1 MENLGLENQVLNL
14 LQRIDNGYKP
24 TDEEK
29 SVLGSCPV
37 LDLRG
42 TKITE
47 LPDSIGQLSALEE
60 LDLRG
65 TKITELPDSIGQL
78 SALEALY
85 LSDTKITEL
94 PDSIGQL
101 GALKRLEISLAK
113 ITKLP
118 DSIGQLSAL
127 KTLYLSCTNIT
138 ELPDSI
144 GQLGALKTL
153 YLIGMSITEL
163 PDSIGQ
169 LGALEELDLSYAKI
183 TELPDSIGQ
192 LGALERLDLSE
203 TKITE
208 LPDSIG
214 QLGALEGLYLRG
226 TNITEL
232 PDSIGSLSKLQKLN
246 LSYLKLKRIPESL
259 TKLGLKFVDSDSFY
273 LLNSGINLH
282 NTVLLEQK
290 ISVFLESPHLISS
303 LYNKCEEEACSEC
316 KVIFL
321 GDGGWGKS
329 FTIARLENGGKKEN
343 YKTNT
348 THGVK
353 ISDYKAPDRDYTIH
367 FWDFGGQEIQHSMHR
382 CFLTDD
388 TCYVVTIRSR
398 ETNGTERAR
407 YWLRNIAAYAPSCP
421 VLLYINCWENDFEMS
436 GLDKTKLKNEFPNIR
451 DIVLCSAMEA
461 EAEEFNEKVAG
472 SIVKMVDASGYC
484 AKKVPYRWMY
494 AANAIRKENEKY
506 LTKQRY
512 HDICRQKGIE
522 EHLAPDLL
530 TFFNNTGVCFSY
542 HMDANRQE
550 LEDYMLLDPVWL
562 TNAVY
567 AVILEGRRSA
577 QKGWIN
583 KDEMEDILCNET
595 REDKL
600 KLRVDEGLL
609 YEPDELPFIIR
620 VAAAH
625 ELCFQRDES
634 KKEVFF
640 PALCEN
646 DSPEEALG
654 NFDAYSE
661 HSEYRFKYEFLPDS
675 VVHKLMIRFLK
686 KDIAVNDCWLKGMV
700 LGALGYYKVIVSI
713 EDDKLLKLD
722 LYSTSDRSASEL
734 FQIIRDEILSVN
746 DDMSRSAEEYI
757 AAGKSELSVAEL
769 VDDYRKN
776 AAKARAKIGG
786 ANDPFDLL
794 SRFFDIFELA
804 RLYTADGKLKTYRNR
819 FHKCRQNE
827 KPLRDALHEAYGGEC
842 RYCGR
847 ALDRNTMEV
856 EHIIPK
862 EWEERL
868 KMTDDATKRY
878 LCRLEKQGFDLNDLD
893 YIENYLIA
901 CKPCNKK
908 KSNEI
913 RDAIMLN
920 EYFAYALKHTP
931 KVLELMPKYKMMR
944 SGKSFDD
951 AKE

>member
-1 MENLGLENQVLNL
+1 MKNLGLENQVLNL
-14 LQRIDNGYKP
+14 LHRIDNGYKP

-42 TKITE
+42 TNITELPDSIGQLSALKWLYLSDTIITE

-60 LDLRG
+60 L
-65 TKITELPDSIGQL
+65 
-78 SALEALY
+78 Y
-85 LSDTKITEL
+85 LSFTK
-94 PDSIGQL
+94 
-101 GALKRLEISLAK
+101 
-113 ITKLP
+113 
-118 DSIGQLSAL
+118 
-127 KTLYLSCTNIT
+127 
-138 ELPDSI
+138 
-144 GQLGALKTL
+144 
-153 YLIGMSITEL
+153 ITEL

-169 LGALEELDLSYAKI
+169 LGALEELDLSF
-183 TELPDSIGQ
+183 
-192 LGALERLDLSE
+192 
-203 TKITE
+203 TK
-208 LPDSIG
+208 
-214 QLGALEGLYLRG
+214 
-226 TNITEL
+226 ITEL
-232 PDSIGSLSKLQKLN
+232 PDSIGSLSKLQKFD
-246 LSYLKLKRIPESL
+246 LSDLKLKRIPESL
-259 TKLGLKFVDSDSFY
+259 TKLGLKFVDFGFFS
-273 LLNSGINLH
+273 LGHSGINLH

-303 LYNKCEEEACSEC
+303 LYNKCEEEACREC

-343 YKTNT
+343 YETNT

-407 YWLRNIAAYAPSCP
+407 YWLRNIAAYAPRCP

-472 SIVKMVDASGYC
+472 SIVKMVDDSGYC

-512 HDICRQKGIE
+512 HDICREKGIE

-530 TFFNNTGVCFSY
+530 TFFNNIGVCFSY

-583 KDEMEDILCNET
+583 KEEMEDILCNET

-625 ELCFQRDES
+625 ELCFQRDNS

-746 DDMSRSAEEYI
+746 NDLSRSAEEYI

-776 AAKARAKIGG
+776 AAKARAKIGVV
-786 ANDPFDLL
+786 NDPFDLL

-804 RLYTADGKLKTYRNR
+804 RLYTADGKLEYRDR
-819 FHKCRQNE
+819 FHKYRQNE

-878 LCRLEKQGFDLNDLD
+878 LYRLEKQGFALNDPD
-893 YIENYLIA
+893 CIENYLIA
-901 CKPCNKK
+901 CKPCNIK

-931 KVLELMPKYKMMR
+931 KVLELIPKYKMMR
-944 SGKSFDD
+944 SGKPFDD
-951 AKE
+951 AEE